1 MSVDP
6 EKKREGGGRS
16 RWTLGGPYHV
26 FPHLHNE
33 KDGEGYEKRLLKV
46 LEARCVP
53 CREYGAAHEWQ
64 LETKLADRDVPG
76 VGLEAEVEN
85 DLGNDGVYGA
95 VEDPAFDREGDHGV
109 REVGVVAEEDV
120 GDKTV
125 IATPVFWR

>member
-64 LETKLADRDVPG
+64 LETKLADRGSYYCHNKLVFHHVSLSDAKKLHRQVAG
-76 VGLEAEVEN
+76 VSMLRQ
-85 DLGNDGVYGA
+85 L
-95 VEDPAFDREGDHGV
+95 
-109 REVGVVAEEDV
+109 
-120 GDKTV
+120 KL
-125 IATPVFWR
+125 